1 MRKFEILD
9 VELSPGG
16 PGPER
21 AWRVHYKAIV
31 SKKWVEDQL
40 WILAC
45 TAEQARAKAMERFGG
60 KL

>member
-16 PGPER
+16 PGPDR
-21 AWRVHYKAIV
+21 LWRVYYKAIV

-40 WILAC
+40 WILAR